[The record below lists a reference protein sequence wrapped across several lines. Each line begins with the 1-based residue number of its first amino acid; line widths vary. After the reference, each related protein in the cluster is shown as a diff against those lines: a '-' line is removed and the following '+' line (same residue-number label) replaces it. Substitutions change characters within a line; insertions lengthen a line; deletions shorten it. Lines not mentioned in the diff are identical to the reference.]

1 MAERRPDGFDLEAA
15 LREVGGRIAYPPSA
29 DLLPAVRARI
39 ERERPRPWL
48 LDLFRSP
55 LSLAP
60 AVATLVLLLLA
71 TLAFQP
77 IAGTAAEALGLR
89 GITLFRVPEAGPDR
103 TPPRPFLTPDDI
115 RVASVDEASR
125 EVGFTVRVP
134 GELGAPQAVYVRK
147 ADRAALAL
155 LVYDASPAP
164 SPSARVVLVPQPSGA
179 LLFGPGGPLLIM
191 ELRGSLETQ
200 LLAKGIPPGTIV
212 EELTVNGGSG
222 VWIEGEPHQFF
233 YRAPNGDILPETVRL
248 AGNVL
253 LWEQDGLLMRIEAQ
267 IDREQALRIARSMR

>member
-1 MAERRPDGFDLEAA
+1 MAERRPDGFDLEDA
-15 LREVGGRIAYPPSA
+15 LRDVGARLAYPPSA

-48 LDLFRSP
+48 LDLLRSP

-60 AVATLVLLLLA
+60 AAATLVLLLAA

-89 GITLFRVPEAGPDR
+89 GITLFRIPGPAP
-103 TPPRPFLTPDDI
+103 TGGPLRPFLTIDDV
-115 RVASVDEASR
+115 RVASIDEASR
-125 EVGFTVRVP
+125 KVGFTVRVP
-134 GELGAPQAVYVRK
+134 AALGAPQAIYVRE
-147 ADRAALAL
+147 ADGAALAL
-155 LVYDASPAP
+155 LVYDASPGP
-164 SPSARVVLVPQPSGA
+164 SPSDRVILVPQPSGA

-200 LLAKGIPPGTIV
+200 LLAKGIPPGTTV
-212 EELTVNGGSG
+212 EELTVNGGRG
-222 VWIEGEPHQFF
+222 VWIDGEPHQFF

-267 IDREQALRIARSMR
+267 VDRDEALRIARSMR